1 MRKKMVFLPLLV
13 LFGVLAAL
21 AGRHFIGS
29 RPFRDLRDGEIV
41 SASVQLMP
49 PDVTLTLTAD
59 ECRALEGLLREVV
72 IYERDSSWNS
82 YCGQAVVYTA
92 ALADGTER
100 TVYAYNPFLIID
112 GIGYRTKY
120 KPCEALSR
128 FANVTLSDA
137 RKAQ

>member
-13 LFGVLAAL
+13 LFAALAAL

-49 PDVTLTLTAD
+49 PDVTLTLTDD

-72 IYERDSSWNS
+72 IYERDGSWNS
-82 YCGQAVVYTA
+82 YCGQAVVYTV
-92 ALADGTER
+92 ALADGTEH
-100 TVYAYNPFLIID
+100 TVSSFSPFLIID
-112 GIGYRTKY
+112 GIGYRTKH
-120 KPCEALSR
+120 KTCEALNR
-128 FANVTLSDA
+128 FANITLSEA

>member
-1 MRKKMVFLPLLV
+1 MS
-13 LFGVLAAL
+13 GTAL
-21 AGRHFIGS
+21 GTVTAGRRLCI
-29 RPFRDLRDGEIV
+29 
-41 SASVQLMP
+41 
-49 PDVTLTLTAD
+49 
-59 ECRALEGLLREVV
+59 
-72 IYERDSSWNS
+72 
-82 YCGQAVVYTA
+82 TA